1 MPPQSNA
8 DTFLKVY
15 LDQGMKESAY
25 DFLWLVESDH
35 LLLIHQ
41 ESVSFNMQF
50 R

>member
-1 MPPQSNA
+1 
-8 DTFLKVY
+8 
-15 LDQGMKESAY
+15 LDQGIKKAAY
-25 DFLWLVESDH
+25 AFLWLVESDH